1 MRKTIVVSLILLLLF
16 GAGAIWPYTALYDIA
31 TKAEAGDTAGVSE
44 RIDFAA
50 VRRSLTGQIINAYI
64 RLSGIKV
71 APGGITAAV
80 AGSVADPMVEKL
92 MSPEALVDL
101 LRNGWPRAAL
111 ADAPPGFAGIGSANF
126 GNWWALFASSEYGL
140 SGFSVSLPVEK
151 PVAQQFRVYL
161 SLSRQGWRLSG
172 LDLPEEILTKVTEQ
186 LIARSGVPSAG
197 NR

>member
-1 MRKTIVVSLILLLLF
+1 MRKTIVVLLVLLLVF
-16 GAGAIWPYTALYDIA
+16 GAGAIWPFTALYDIA
-31 TKAEAGDTAGVSE
+31 TKAEAGDASAVSE

-50 VRRSLTGQIINAYI
+50 LRRSLTRQIIDTYI

-80 AGSVADPMVEKL
+80 AGSVADPLVEKL
-92 MSPEALVDL
+92 ISPEALIDL
-101 LRNGWPRAAL
+101 LRNGWPGAAL
-111 ADAPPGFAGIGSANF
+111 PERPAGFAGLSSANF
-126 GNWWALFASSEYGL
+126 GNWWALFANSEYGL

-172 LDLPEEILTKVTEQ
+172 LDLPEEILTKLTEQ
-186 LIARSGVPSAG
+186 LIGRGGLPSAG